1 MKILHRTQRISN
13 KVRILSIVKLTQL
26 LKLSIII
33 EVSIVLVIR
42 AVSSTQS
49 DYFKL
54 QCVQIIDGIIVPDF
68 DLTTIETI
76 DSTNKIASHS

>member
-1 MKILHRTQRISN
+1 MEILHRTQCISN

-26 LKLSIII
+26 LNLSIII

-42 AVSSTQS
+42 AVCSTQS
-49 DYFKL
+49 DNFK
-54 QCVQIIDGIIVPDF
+54 IIDGIIVPDF

-76 DSTNKIASHS
+76 DSTNKIVSHS